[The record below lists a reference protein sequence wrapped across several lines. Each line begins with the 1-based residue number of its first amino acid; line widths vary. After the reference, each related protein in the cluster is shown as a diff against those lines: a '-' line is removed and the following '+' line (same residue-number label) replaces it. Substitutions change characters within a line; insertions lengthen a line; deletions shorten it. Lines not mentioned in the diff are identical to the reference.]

1 MNSKLVE
8 KIFVNR
14 INELSCANEIFGA
27 VYRMYLHELL
37 ANEEAGSDF
46 SEEYFKKLVEATS
59 PVIEKNYEEQD
70 EDGSIKGDIFATS
83 LFISLMCITSRVYEN
98 LDSIFARDCI
108 HAGLDAAHY
117 FLVNKIDIKTL
128 EVEGKSAMLWAFCE
142 LSRTDVEI
150 KNAYDHSMMAGMPQ
164 KMSRQ
169 KKYKMLV
176 NQLVRE
182 LFSDDSDN
190 GRCECKFNF
199 DLKLLS
205 SMIILLDTEDI
216 FSDEVKVIT
225 KKWLF
230 VLTDK
235 IINSDLYLKKEMQD
249 EVLMIAT
256 LACENILNKDSEIQN
271 GSESNLIKVIEYNVI
286 SQKKKLSETEKN
298 EINDRK
304 ERYLKVLENT

>member
-46 SEEYFKKLVEATS
+46 SEEYFKKLVDSTS

-117 FLVNKIDIKTL
+117 LLVNKIDIKTL
-128 EVEGKSAMLWAFCE
+128 EVEKKSAMLWAFCE

-176 NQLVRE
+176 NQLSRE
-182 LFSDDSDN
+182 VFADSN
-190 GRCECKFNF
+190 YVVKCGYKYNF
-199 DLKLLS
+199 DLMVLS
-205 SMIILLDTEDI
+205 SMIILLDTEDN
-216 FSDEVKVIT
+216 FSNEVVDFAQN
-225 KKWLF
+225 WLF
-230 VLTDK
+230 EMADK
-235 IINSDLYLKKEMQD
+235 IINSDFHVEKEKQD
-249 EVLMIAT
+249 QVLMIAAF
-256 LACENILNKDSEIQN
+256 ACENILYKDNEIQN
-271 GSESNLIKVIEYNVI
+271 GSESNLIKVIEYNI
-286 SQKKKLSETEKN
+286 IGQKKKLSETEKN
-298 EINDRK
+298 EVNDRLK
-304 ERYLKVLENT
+304 KYLKTIETL